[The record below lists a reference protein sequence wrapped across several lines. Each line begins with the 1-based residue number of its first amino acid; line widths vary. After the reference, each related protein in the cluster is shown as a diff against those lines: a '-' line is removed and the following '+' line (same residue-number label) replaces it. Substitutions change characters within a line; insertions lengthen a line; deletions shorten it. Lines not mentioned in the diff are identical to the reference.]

1 MSNANRHDIH
11 VLNNLIQTSID
22 SADGYREAST
32 EADDPRRRDLFG
44 RRSFERQRVAEELQ
58 STVRALGGDP
68 TADGSI
74 LAKAQRAFADVK
86 HALMRDDA
94 SMIGAVET
102 AEETLRARFEKALED
117 SQISATTRE
126 TIRRAWIR
134 VESDGGDELHELRHS
149 LEGRRDADSRLYP
162 H

>member
-11 VLNNLIQTSID
+11 VLNGLIQASID
-22 SADGYREAST
+22 SADGYREAAT

-44 RRSFERQRVAEELQ
+44 RRSFERRQIAEELQ

-68 TADGSI
+68 AADGSI
-74 LAKAQRAFADVK
+74 LAKAQRAFADVR

-94 SMIGAVET
+94 SMVDAVET
-102 AEETLRARFEKALED
+102 AEEALRARFAKALED
-117 SQISATTRE
+117 GQISATTRE
-126 TIRRAWIR
+126 TIRRAWAR
-134 VESDGGDELHELRHS
+134 ADEGEDLRD
-149 LEGRRDADSRLYP
+149 LRRGREAPLDADARPSP

>member
-1 MSNANRHDIH
+1 MSNSNRHDIH

-32 EADDPRRRDLFG
+32 EADDPGRRDLFG

-58 STVRALGGDP
+58 STVRELGGDP

-74 LAKAQRAFADVK
+74 LAKAQRAFADIR
-86 HALMRDDA
+86 HALMRDEA
-94 SMIGAVET
+94 SMVGAVES
-102 AEETLRARFEKALED
+102 AEEAVRARFEKALED

-126 TIRRAWIR
+126 TIRRAFAR
-134 VESDGGDELHELRHS
+134 VSPGSDDLHDLRHS
-149 LEGRRDADSRLYP
+149 LEGQRDASNRLYP

>member
-44 RRSFERQRVAEELQ
+44 RRSFERQQVAEELQ

-126 TIRRAWIR
+126 TIRRAWTR
-134 VESDGGDELHELRHS
+134 VESGGGDELHELRHS
-149 LEGRRDADSRLYP
+149 LEGRRDADSGLYP

>member
-11 VLNNLIQTSID
+11 VLNTLIQTAID

-32 EADDPRRRDLFG
+32 EAGDPGHRDLFG
-44 RRSFERQRVAEELQ
+44 RRSFERRQLAEELQ

-68 TADGSI
+68 ADDGSI
-74 LAKAQRAFADVK
+74 LAKAQRAFADIR
-86 HALMRDDA
+86 HALMRDET
-94 SMIGAVET
+94 SMVGAVES

-117 SQISATTRE
+117 SHISATTRE
-126 TIRRAWIR
+126 TIRRAFDR
-134 VESDGGDELHELRHS
+134 VSEGGEGLHELRHS
-149 LEGRRDADSRLYP
+149 LEGQRDASNPLFP

>member
-32 EADDPRRRDLFG
+32 EADNPRRRDLFG
-44 RRSFERQRVAEELQ
+44 RRSFERRQVAEELQ

-94 SMIGAVET
+94 GMIGAVET

-126 TIRRAWIR
+126 TIRRAWTR
-134 VESDGGDELHELRHS
+134 VDSGGDELHGLRHS

>member
-11 VLNNLIQTSID
+11 VLNTLIQTAID
-22 SADGYREAST
+22 SADGYREASA
-32 EADDPRRRDLFG
+32 EADDPGHRDLFG
-44 RRSFERQRVAEELQ
+44 RRSFQRRKVAEDLQ

-68 TADGSI
+68 AAEGSV
-74 LAKAQRAFADVK
+74 LAKAQRAFADIR

-94 SMIGAVET
+94 GMVGAVES
-102 AEETLRARFEKALED
+102 AEAAVRTRFEKALED

-126 TIRRAWIR
+126 TIRRAFVR
-134 VESDGGDELHELRHS
+134 VSEGREDLHDLRHS
-149 LEGRRDADSRLYP
+149 LEGQRDANNRLFP

>member
-11 VLNNLIQTSID
+11 VLNSLIQASID

-32 EADDPRRRDLFG
+32 ETDDPRRRDLFG
-44 RRSFERQRVAEELQ
+44 RRSFERRQIAEELQ

-68 TADGSI
+68 AADGSI
-74 LAKAQRAFADVK
+74 LAKAQRAFADVR

-94 SMIGAVET
+94 SMVDAVET

-117 SQISATTRE
+117 GLISATTRE
-126 TIRRAWIR
+126 TIRRAWAR
-134 VESDGGDELHELRHS
+134 ADEGEDLRDLRRRESGREAESRHH
-149 LEGRRDADSRLYP
+149 P